1 MITAGVDMGSL
12 TSKAVILQDGEVR
25 SSSLVL
31 TGPEGRAAGERA
43 LAIALERA
51 GMGRDLLEC
60 TVATGYGRVFLPFA
74 DANVTEIS
82 CHARGAHWYFPGV
95 RTILDMGG
103 QDCKAIRCDE
113 SGNVAEFAMNDKCA
127 AGVGRFVEVIAELLE
142 VGLADVG
149 PLSLSTVGTQTSIS
163 STCVLFAK
171 SEVLALLRRGA
182 RTSDILGGVCEAL
195 AGRVHGLLA
204 KVGIEP
210 ELVISG
216 GIARNAGVVRRIAE
230 KTGLEPGIPPDPQL
244 VGALGAAILAQERL
258 RGQDGPKEP

>member
-1 MITAGVDMGSL
+1 MITAGVDVGSL
-12 TSKAVILQDGEVR
+12 TSKAVILDDGRIR
-25 SSSLVL
+25 SSGLVL

-43 LAIALERA
+43 LTIALERA
-51 GMGRDLLEC
+51 GMSREHLAC
-60 TVATGYGRVFLPFA
+60 TVGTGYGRLFLPFT

-82 CHARGAHWYFPGV
+82 CHARGARWHFPGV

-113 SGNVAEFAMNDKCA
+113 DGDVAEFAMNDKCA
-127 AGVGRFVEVIAELLE
+127 AGVGRFVEVIAEILE

-149 PLSLSTVGTQTSIS
+149 SLSLSTVSTQACIS

-171 SEVLALLRRGA
+171 SEVLSLLRRGA
-182 RTSDILGGVCEAL
+182 RKSDILGGVCEAL

-204 KVGIEP
+204 KVGTRP

-216 GIARNAGVVRRIAE
+216 GIAQNAGVVRRIAE
-230 KTGLEPGIPPDPQL
+230 KTGLEPKIPPDPQL
-244 VGALGAAILAQERL
+244 VGALGAALIAQERL
-258 RGQDGPKEP
+258 ARAGRT